1 MVMKQQP
8 VILKKISEEGLSKES
23 LWFPNYHAL
32 DQYLGRGAGY
42 ISGIINSSNRRPLAR
57 DVEGNYYGV
66 VMAKGKKLLTDDD
79 IQKLYNRRFNGK
91 VYKTKH
97 LTKTQKIQK
106 KIKHLKVNEVLRSID
121 EKYGSIDAAEGTP
134 EIAQLRKLLNA

>member
-23 LWFPNYHAL
+23 LWFPNYHTL

-97 LTKTQKIQK
+97 L
-106 KIKHLKVNEVLRSID
+106 KVNEVLGSID

-134 EIAQLRKLLNA
+134 EIAKLRKLLNA